1 MLTSGDVDTSL
12 PERVNQ
18 IVEDFADRLTGS
30 RRAGLDQI
38 GRRLSEPVRVAVAGR
53 VNSGKSTLVNALLR
67 QAVAPTDVSECTRL
81 VTWFHYGRP
90 ERVEVV
96 PLEGA
101 PVEVQL
107 EADGTLPRSLPMPIE
122 QVSVLHVYLDN
133 DRLRRMTVIDTPGLG
148 SINAEISA
156 VTEAF
161 LSTDRG
167 AGTALRSLEAAASA
181 DAVAFVLNQTVKED
195 DRRMLRE
202 WNEAGEHSD
211 HRFGLTSSAVNAIG
225 VLTKAD
231 QLGNGRDPWPAAIE
245 LAARQSERIRDEVA
259 TVVPVIGLL
268 AETANTAALN
278 ERDAGYLEVLAKVDG
293 DAREDMLFSTE
304 DFLQWESSVPIE
316 DHVVPVEV
324 RQRLLGRLAMF
335 GLRYAMDQIDVGL
348 SGAVALQEALA
359 RSSGIEAL
367 EQALGDN
374 LLDRPSDVLRA
385 RSALDALEHLS
396 RAGNESDAESAAL
409 RALRHR
415 VELERDSPPMHEI
428 AEVDALHAVLTGEVT
443 FPSEFGEDLKRIMA
457 RTPLRERLGVPGGD
471 RAEMRSA
478 SLAGVQR
485 WKEFSFNQASPRQ
498 SRIADVVIRSYELA
512 LKQCQT
518 V

>member
-1 MLTSGDVDTSL
+1 MITSGEVDTSL
-12 PERVNQ
+12 ADQVNQ

-30 RRAGLDQI
+30 RRTGLAQI

-81 VTWFHYGRP
+81 VTWFHYGQP
-90 ERVEVV
+90 ERVKVV
-96 PLEGA
+96 PLDGE
-101 PVEVQL
+101 PIEVQL
-107 EADGTLPRSLPMPIE
+107 EPDGTLPRSLPIPVE
-122 QVSVLHVYLDN
+122 RVSVLHVYLDN

-148 SINAEISA
+148 SINEEISA

-161 LSTDRG
+161 LSTGRG
-167 AGTALRSLEAAASA
+167 SSTVLSSLEAAASA

-202 WNEAGEHSD
+202 WSEAGEDSN
-211 HRFGLTSSAVNAIG
+211 HRFGLASSAVNAIG

-268 AETANTAALN
+268 AETANTAALT
-278 ERDAGYLEVLAKVDG
+278 ERDAGYLEMLAKVDS

-304 DFLQWESSVPIE
+304 DFLHWESSVPVE
-316 DHVVPVEV
+316 DRVVPAGV
-324 RQRLLGRLAMF
+324 RQRLLGRLALF
-335 GLRYAMDQIDVGL
+335 GLRYALDQIDGGL

-367 EQALGDN
+367 ERALGDN
-374 LLDRPSDVLRA
+374 LLDHPSDVLRA

-396 RAGNESDAESAAL
+396 HVSGESEAESSAL
-409 RALRHR
+409 TALGHR
-415 VELERDSPPMHEI
+415 VGLERDSARMHEI
-428 AEVDALHAVLTGEVT
+428 AEVDVLHAVLTGQVQ
-443 FPSEFGEDLKRIMA
+443 FPDALGEDLKRIMA
-457 RTPLRERLGVPGGD
+457 RTPQRERLGVPSGD
-471 RAEMRSA
+471 RAGMRSA
-478 SLAGVQR
+478 ALAGVQR
-485 WKEFSFNQASPRQ
+485 WKEFSFHQASPRQ
-498 SRIADVVIRSYELA
+498 RRIADVVIRSYELA
-512 LKQCQT
+512 LKQCLTQ
-518 V
+518 